1 VRRAC
6 PGLRGRSP
14 QDFGRKRRLGNTG
27 AMGQDW
33 PTPHHHEPHPLPR
46 VEDLP
51 VAWEGYD
58 RERVQAAFDA
68 FYRHIAQLDTTLR
81 ALESV
86 DVFRQ
91 QAGDLRAELRSM
103 RSAGWSPYPRGYAL
117 TPERSLFG
125 SVPDAVPRIAV
136 EVVFLV
142 VVAAVVAV
150 AKFSPLEIVA
160 VMAGA
165 VVITF
170 LVEWIAARD
179 RRGVT
184 PIPAT
189 APARQTPAQPVQAQS
204 VPVAQHEAAVA
215 VAEENPPATGELLP
229 AAGRPDP
236 SLQEERP
243 AAEDGSGWAAFAEP
257 AGPQPL
263 TLMGALSVDEESP
276 PVGESKKQPD
286 EQPVNLEIPD
296 VQQAEPAPEPET
308 EAEPEPVSEQEP
320 EPEQEPVADVTE
332 ADTGTIGKRRRLRR
346 GKREDRPHEPPPVPA
361 PKHVRVLP
369 PPESAVVEA
378 ELPPWERGFDDTEE
392 RR

>member
-1 VRRAC
+1 
-6 PGLRGRSP
+6 
-14 QDFGRKRRLGNTG
+14 
-27 AMGQDW
+27 MGQDW
-33 PTPHHHEPHPLPR
+33 PSPHHHESRPLPR

-58 RERVQAAFDA
+58 RERVQAAFDE

-86 DVFRQ
+86 EVFRQ

-125 SVPDAVPRIAV
+125 SMPDAVPRIAL

-150 AKFSPLEIVA
+150 AKFSSLEIVA

-165 VVITF
+165 VLITF
-170 LVEWIAARD
+170 LVELIAARD
-179 RRGVT
+179 RPKT
-184 PIPAT
+184 MPIPAAEPVPPAAAASASVRPVVPARKEPV
-189 APARQTPAQPVQAQS
+189 APAVEESTASGESSLAFAQPDL
-204 VPVAQHEAAVA
+204 VADDKP
-215 VAEENPPATGELLP
+215 PPA
-229 AAGRPDP
+229 D
-236 SLQEERP
+236 
-243 AAEDGSGWAAFAEP
+243 DGSGWAAFAEP

-263 TLMGALSVDEESP
+263 TVMGAISEDEEP
-276 PVGESKKQPD
+276 QPAANPD
-286 EQPVNLEIPD
+286 EPPQPIQIPD
-296 VQQAEPAPEPET
+296 VQ
-308 EAEPEPVSEQEP
+308 EAEAQPEP
-320 EPEQEPVADVTE
+320 EPEAEPVPAEVEPDAELEPADATE
-332 ADTGTIGKRRRLRR
+332 EETGMITRRGRLRR
-346 GKREDRPHEPPPVPA
+346 RKRDIAPHEPPAPA

-369 PPESAVVEA
+369 APESTVAEV

>member
-1 VRRAC
+1 V
-6 PGLRGRSP
+6 
-14 QDFGRKRRLGNTG
+14 
-27 AMGQDW
+27 GQDW
-33 PTPHHHEPHPLPR
+33 PSPHHHEPHPLPR

-58 RERVQAAFDA
+58 RERVQAAFDE

-86 DVFRQ
+86 EVFRR
-91 QAGDLRAELRSM
+91 QAGDLRTELRSM

-125 SVPDAVPRIAV
+125 SVPDAVPRIAL

-150 AKFSPLEIVA
+150 AKFSSLEIVA

-170 LVEWIAARD
+170 LVELIAARD
-179 RRGVT
+179 RPSTT
-184 PIPAT
+184 PIPA
-189 APARQTPAQPVQAQS
+189 A
-204 VPVAQHEAAVA
+204 EAV
-215 VAEENPPATGELLP
+215 
-229 AAGRPDP
+229 
-236 SLQEERP
+236 RP
-243 AAEDGSGWAAFAEP
+243 AAPAPPLEKPVVAAKKEPVTAAVEDSTTGDEPPAPAVSDVEEDSLALAQPRAAVEEDQPLADDGSGWAAFAEP

-263 TLMGALSVDEESP
+263 TLMGALSTDEEPQP
-276 PVGESKKQPD
+276 PGDPEEQAH
-286 EQPVNLEIPD
+286 EQPVETPP
-296 VQQAEPAPEPET
+296 VQQVEAPP
-308 EAEPEPVSEQEP
+308 EP
-320 EPEQEPVADVTE
+320 EPEAQQDEPEPEPEPEPESEVEPEPEVEPVADAAE
-332 ADTGTIGKRRRLRR
+332 AETGTIARRRRLRR
-346 GKREDRPHEPPPVPA
+346 RNRDVRPPEPSPSPSPAPA

-369 PPESAVVEA
+369 PPESAVAEA

>member
-1 VRRAC
+1 
-6 PGLRGRSP
+6 
-14 QDFGRKRRLGNTG
+14 
-27 AMGQDW
+27 MGQDW

-58 RERVQAAFDA
+58 RERVQAAFDE
-68 FYRHIAQLDTTLR
+68 FYLHIAQLDTTLR
-81 ALESV
+81 ALESIE
-86 DVFRQ
+86 VFRQ

-125 SVPDAVPRIAV
+125 AVPDAVPRIAL

-160 VMAGA
+160 VMVGA

-184 PIPAT
+184 PIPV
-189 APARQTPAQPVQAQS
+189 APRARQTPPGPVQAQS
-204 VPVAQHEAAVA
+204 VAVAQQEPAV
-215 VAEENPPATGELLP
+215 PPADEDSPTTGELLP
-229 AAGRPDP
+229 AAAQPDP
-236 SLQEERP
+236 PSQEEREPRP
-243 AAEDGSGWAAFAEP
+243 ADDGSGWAAFAEP

-263 TLMGALSVDEESP
+263 TLMGALSVDEEQP
-276 PVGESKKQPD
+276 PAGGSEEQPD
-286 EQPVNLEIPD
+286 GQPVEIPD
-296 VQQAEPAPEPET
+296 VQQAEAAPPEPEA
-308 EAEPEPVSEQEP
+308 EAVSEQEP
-320 EPEQEPVADVTE
+320 EPEQEHVAEVAE
-332 ADTGTIGKRRRLRR
+332 AETGTIARRGRLRR
-346 GKREDRPHEPPPVPA
+346 RKPEVQPHEPLPAPA

-369 PPESAVVEA
+369 PPESAVAA

>member
-1 VRRAC
+1 
-6 PGLRGRSP
+6 
-14 QDFGRKRRLGNTG
+14 
-27 AMGQDW
+27 MGQDW
-33 PTPHHHEPHPLPR
+33 PSPHHHESRPLPR

-58 RERVQAAFDA
+58 RERVQAAFDE

-86 DVFRQ
+86 EVFRQ

-125 SVPDAVPRIAV
+125 SMPDAVPRIAL

-150 AKFSPLEIVA
+150 AKFSSLEIVA

-165 VVITF
+165 VLITF
-170 LVEWIAARD
+170 LVELIAARD
-179 RRGVT
+179 RPSTT
-184 PIPAT
+184 PIPAADAVRPAASAR
-189 APARQTPAQPVQAQS
+189 APEKPVVAAKKE
-204 VPVAQHEAAVA
+204 PVAAAV
-215 VAEENPPATGELLP
+215 EESTASGESSLAL
-229 AAGRPDP
+229 ARPD
-236 SLQEERP
+236 LAVEDERP
-243 AAEDGSGWAAFAEP
+243 ADDGSGWAAFAEP
-257 AGPQPL
+257 AGPEPL
-263 TLMGALSVDEESP
+263 TVMGALSEHEEP
-276 PVGESKKQPD
+276 PIPAEPPQPL
-286 EQPVNLEIPD
+286 QTAD
-296 VQQAEPAPEPET
+296 VQEAEALDDPEPE
-308 EAEPEPVSEQEP
+308 AEQEP
-320 EPEQEPVADVTE
+320 PDELEPADATE
-332 ADTGTIGKRRRLRR
+332 EETGMIARRGRLRR
-346 GKREDRPHEPPPVPA
+346 RKPEVRPHEPPAPA

-369 PPESAVVEA
+369 APETTVAEA

>member
-1 VRRAC
+1 V
-6 PGLRGRSP
+6 
-14 QDFGRKRRLGNTG
+14 
-27 AMGQDW
+27 GQDW
-33 PTPHHHEPHPLPR
+33 PSPHHHEPHPLPR

-58 RERVQAAFDA
+58 RERVQAAFDE

-125 SVPDAVPRIAV
+125 SVPDAVPRIAL

-150 AKFSPLEIVA
+150 ANFSSLAIVG

-170 LVEWIAARD
+170 LVELIAARD
-179 RRGVT
+179 RQSTT
-184 PIPAT
+184 PIPAAEAFRPASPAPVLEKPVVAAKKQPVT
-189 APARQTPAQPVQAQS
+189 AAVEESTAGDELPAPA
-204 VPVAQHEAAVA
+204 VAD
-215 VAEENPPATGELLP
+215 AEIEREPPPA
-229 AAGRPDP
+229 D
-236 SLQEERP
+236 
-243 AAEDGSGWAAFAEP
+243 DGSGWAAFAEP
-257 AGPQPL
+257 AGSQPL
-263 TLMGALSVDEESP
+263 TVMGALSEDEELQP
-276 PVGESKKQPD
+276 AAKPDEPAEPD
-286 EQPVNLEIPD
+286 EQPQLLEAPD
-296 VQQAEPAPEPET
+296 EQEAEAPPEPEPA
-308 EAEPEPVSEQEP
+308 EAEQEP
-320 EPEQEPVADVTE
+320 EPEPEPGRVEPAGDATE
-332 ADTGTIGKRRRLRR
+332 EETGTIARRGRLRR
-346 GKREDRPHEPPPVPA
+346 RKRLVRPHEPPAPA

-369 PPESAVVEA
+369 PPESAVAEI

>member
-1 VRRAC
+1 V
-6 PGLRGRSP
+6 
-14 QDFGRKRRLGNTG
+14 
-27 AMGQDW
+27 GQDW
-33 PTPHHHEPHPLPR
+33 PSPHHHEPHPLPR

-58 RERVQAAFDA
+58 RERVQAAFNE

-125 SVPDAVPRIAV
+125 SVPDAVPRIAL

-150 AKFSPLEIVA
+150 AKFSSLEIVA

-170 LVEWIAARD
+170 LVELVAARD
-179 RRGVT
+179 RPSTT
-184 PIPAT
+184 PIPAAEAVRPA
-189 APARQTPAQPVQAQS
+189 APAPAPEKPVVTAKKE
-204 VPVAQHEAAVA
+204 PVAAAVEESTAGDELPAPAVADAEEDSVA
-215 VAEENPPATGELLP
+215 VAQPGAAVDEQLPPA
-229 AAGRPDP
+229 D
-236 SLQEERP
+236 
-243 AAEDGSGWAAFAEP
+243 DGSGWAAFAEP

-263 TLMGALSVDEESP
+263 TVMGALSEDEEP
-276 PVGESKKQPD
+276 QPADAPD
-286 EQPVNLEIPD
+286 ERLQLPETPD
-296 VQQAEPAPEPET
+296 VP
-308 EAEPEPVSEQEP
+308 EAEVPPEP
-320 EPEQEPVADVTE
+320 EPEAEQEPAPGQVEPADDATE
-332 ADTGTIGKRRRLRR
+332 EETGTIARRHRLRR
-346 GKREDRPHEPPPVPA
+346 RKRDVHRPHEPPAPA

-369 PPESAVVEA
+369 PPESAVAEVELA
-378 ELPPWERGFDDTEE
+378 PWERGFDDTEE

>member
-1 VRRAC
+1 
-6 PGLRGRSP
+6 
-14 QDFGRKRRLGNTG
+14 
-27 AMGQDW
+27 MGQDW
-33 PTPHHHEPHPLPR
+33 PSPHHHESQPLPR

-58 RERVQAAFDA
+58 RERVQAAFDE

-86 DVFRQ
+86 EVFRQ

-125 SVPDAVPRIAV
+125 SVPNAVPRIAL

-150 AKFSPLEIVA
+150 AKFSSLEIVA

-165 VVITF
+165 VLITF
-170 LVEWIAARD
+170 LVELIAARD
-179 RRGVT
+179 RPSTT
-184 PIPAT
+184 PIPAAEAVRPP
-189 APARQTPAQPVQAQS
+189 APALAPEKPFVAAKKEPVVAAVEESTASGEPSLALAQPA
-204 VPVAQHEAAVA
+204 PAV
-215 VAEENPPATGELLP
+215 E
-229 AAGRPDP
+229 
-236 SLQEERP
+236 EERP
-243 AAEDGSGWAAFAEP
+243 ADDGSGWAAFAEP
-257 AGPQPL
+257 AGSEPL
-263 TLMGALSVDEESP
+263 TVMGALSEDEEP
-276 PVGESKKQPD
+276 PVLAEPPQPL
-286 EQPVNLEIPD
+286 QTAD
-296 VQQAEPAPEPET
+296 VQ
-308 EAEPEPVSEQEP
+308 EAEALPEP
-320 EPEQEPVADVTE
+320 EPEVEQEPPAELEPADATE
-332 ADTGTIGKRRRLRR
+332 EETGMIARRGRLRR
-346 GKREDRPHEPPPVPA
+346 RKPEVRPHEPPAPA

-369 PPESAVVEA
+369 APETTVAEA